1 MRRIAADF
9 VYTLAGEGPLRDA
22 FVEVDDDGTVL
33 RTGICDG
40 SLPCERFS
48 GAIVPGFV
56 NAHCHVE
63 LSYLKGVFLKGTGMA
78 GFIDQINALRN
89 NVSREERILRIREWM
104 DTMYGRG
111 VSAMADISNCSDSF
125 EVKASHPMYTR
136 TFVEVFGDNP
146 DDAPSVME
154 SARSLAEE
162 ARELGLDAAPGP
174 HACYTMSPRLLKMSV
189 SDSLGEGFLSYH
201 SQESSEEEMMITTG
215 SGPLWDNRIRNGLRT
230 PPVGA
235 GSSLEYFV
243 DTALAGRKLPV
254 DGNVLMVHEVCMD
267 EADAALAKKAFKHPF
282 VALCP
287 LSNLFIHNA
296 LPPVEMLR
304 RTGIGI
310 TVGTDS
316 LSSNDDLDMVAEL
329 RALQDA
335 FPDVP
340 LEELFSWAC
349 LSGARFLSRDDVL
362 GSLEPGKRPG
372 IVIVEN
378 LSPEGRLTADSRS
391 RRIV

>member
-1 MRRIAADF
+1 MRRIAADY
-9 VYTLAGEGPLRDA
+9 VYTLAGEAPLRNA
-22 FVEVDDDGTVL
+22 FVEVEGDGSIL

-40 SLPCERFS
+40 VLPCERFS

-56 NAHCHVE
+56 NTHCHVE
-63 LSYLKGVFLKGTGMA
+63 LSYLKGVFRKGTGMA

-89 NVSREERILRIREWM
+89 NVSREERILCIREWM
-104 DTMYGRG
+104 DAMYDRG
-111 VSAMADISNCSDSF
+111 VSAMADISNCNDSF
-125 EVKASHPMYTR
+125 AVKASHPMYTR

-154 SARSLAEE
+154 SARSLASE
-162 ARELGLDAAPGP
+162 ARGMGLDAAPGP
-174 HACYTMSPRLLKMSV
+174 HACYTMSPELLKMSV
-189 SDSLGEGFLSYH
+189 SDSLEEGFLSYH
-201 SQESSEEEMMITTG
+201 SQESAEEEMMISSG
-215 SGPLWDNRIRNGLRT
+215 NGPLWDNRIRNGLRT

-235 GSSLEYFV
+235 RSSLEYFV
-243 DTALAGRKLPV
+243 ETALHGRALPV
-254 DGNVLMVHEVCMD
+254 DGNVLLVHEVCMD

-296 LPPVEMLR
+296 LPPVSMLR
-304 RTGIGI
+304 RSGLGI

-316 LSSNDDLDMVAEL
+316 LSSNDDLDIVAEL
-329 RALQDA
+329 RTLQDA

-340 LEELFSWAC
+340 LEEIFSWAC
-349 LSGARFLSRDDVL
+349 LSGAEFLSKDDVF
-362 GSLEPGKRPG
+362 GSIEPGKRPG
-372 IVIVEN
+372 LVLVDN
-378 LSPEGRLTADSRS
+378 LSPEGRLTAESRS